1 MIIKN
6 LPGDPSARPGWKSY
20 SLQRGAMP
28 PSEEEAA
35 RLQAETMVI
44 IMIIITITV
53 LIMIIITIITILISR

>member
-44 IMIIITITV
+44 IMIIITI
-53 LIMIIITIITILISR
+53 ITILISR

>member
-1 MIIKN
+1 MMKK

-20 SLQRGAMP
+20 SLQRGAVP

-44 IMIIITITV
+44 IMIIITI
-53 LIMIIITIITILISR
+53 ITILISR